1 MRARVVKVWAAFLL
15 GGCAASESVDAVEVR
30 WISVFASD
38 YDLELVPE
46 FDPEVTTYTAQADGP
61 EIVVHVEVT
70 LSGGD
75 ADGLVVNGINGEPFG
90 YRSWISAPDAG
101 YAAPTTLDVEVELPD
116 EAAARYTIDVT
127 VP

>member
-1 MRARVVKVWAAFLL
+1 MLVLA
-15 GGCAASESVDAVEVR
+15 GCAEPAPAVPVEVR

-46 FDPEVTTYTAQADGP
+46 FDPGVTAYTAQADGP
-61 EIVVHVEVT
+61 DIVVHVEVT

-75 ADGLVVNGINGEPFG
+75 ATGLAVNDIAGEPFG

-101 YAAPTTLDVEVELPD
+101 YAAPTTLDVEVELPE
-116 EAAARYTIDVT
+116 EARREYTIDVT